1 MRPSST
7 LDHYHLFNIFRKNT
21 GIPQRNAASERM
33 GNDRKWCEALL
44 MDQLSEIIQVARMA
58 IASAHYMGRI
68 TMASEVGRDDMK
80 SVPKSLRD
88 PVPIVTVVTVAMH
101 KQRWWRLWV
110 APVQIM
116 ETETLTIVRVR
127 SGSGSC

>member
-21 GIPQRNAASERM
+21 GIPQRNATSERM

-44 MDQLSEIIQVARMA
+44 MDQLSEIIQVTRMA
-58 IASAHYMGRI
+58 IASAHYMGGI

-80 SVPKSLRD
+80 SVPKCDVGVALVDIVMLTAPPERLRQSF
-88 PVPIVTVVTVAMH
+88 TSRAARAH
-101 KQRWWRLWV
+101 AWQ
-110 APVQIM
+110 
-116 ETETLTIVRVR
+116 
-127 SGSGSC
+127 